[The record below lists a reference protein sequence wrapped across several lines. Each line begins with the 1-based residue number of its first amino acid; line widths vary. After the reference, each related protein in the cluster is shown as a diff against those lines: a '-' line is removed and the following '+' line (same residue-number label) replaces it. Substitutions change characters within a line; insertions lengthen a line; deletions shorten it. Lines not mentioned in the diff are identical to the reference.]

1 MQNKKIF
8 KLLTVI
14 CISTI
19 LNFLNGLFLDIKIEK
34 SLVLII
40 GSVIFEF
47 MIYLLFLA
55 IIKDKV
61 ENMRWIDFSLNF
73 LSYLFSRRTLVVI
86 AITSISPIVNISQ
99 GSYSDILIYLYIHF
113 TVVFFSILAILSFIK
128 IKKD

>member
-55 IIKDKV
+55 TIKDKV
-61 ENMRWIDFSLNF
+61 KNMRWLDFALNF
-73 LSYLFSRRTLVVI
+73 FSYLFSRRTLIVI

-99 GSYSDILIYLYIHF
+99 GNYSDILIYLYIHF